1 MESLMKA
8 IYDMAK
14 EEYER
19 ANSSHGPI
27 AFAHEGWALVK
38 EELEETQEELD
49 DVEGYIAGMWDNIR
63 LDDLPEAK
71 SKATLAWAAAIRC
84 ACEAVQVAAVCYR
97 FMDLKEEEK
106 QDV

>member
-8 IYDMAK
+8 MYDLAK
-14 EEYER
+14 EEYDR

-27 AFAHEGWALVK
+27 ASAHEGWALAK

-49 DVEGYIAGMWDNIR
+49 VVERRIAGMWDSIR
-63 LDDLPEAK
+63 LDDLPECK
-71 SKATLAWAAAIRC
+71 RKATLAWAASIRC

-97 FMDLKEEEK
+97 FMDLKEEE
-106 QDV
+106 